1 MEAAEFRMRHADGSW
16 RTLEGIG
23 TNRLHDPAVRGIIA
37 NARDITERKRAEAE
51 RVAALAREQAT
62 RQVAEARAQLAAIV
76 RASGDAIIGKTL
88 DGTITTW
95 NPAAARLYGYSAGE
109 AIGQSVSLLIPP
121 DHRDELPELLGRVAR
136 GESIT
141 QFETE
146 RLRKDGTRV
155 AVSVSIAPVRA
166 TSGTVVGAAVVAR
179 DITERKRAEAALHES
194 EARVSAIL
202 DATPDA
208 SVIVDGEGRIARVN
222 AATERLFGYGRKE
235 MLGQPVELLLPERF
249 HRGHVQHRAGYLAA
263 PHPRPMGTDLDLYA
277 RRKDGSEFPVE
288 ISLSPLETAEGTLT
302 ISAIRDVTERK
313 RGEEALEESNREL
326 ARSNAELE
334 QFASI
339 ASHDLRSPLN
349 TIGGYAQLVAMRY
362 KGKLDADAEE
372 FLAFIVDAVQR
383 MQQLIDD
390 LLSYARV
397 GTQASPPAPVDCA
410 ALVDEVT
417 GQLRAA
423 IAESGAVV
431 THHGLP
437 TVSVQASQ
445 LGQVFQNLIANAITF
460 RGEVLPQVTVSA
472 QRRGKEWL
480 FMVQDNGIGI
490 DPAQAERIF
499 VPFQRLHTREEY
511 PGTGIGLAVCKKIV
525 ERHGG
530 RIWVES
536 EPGRGARFLFTLR
549 ASPAAPAPTHT
560 PATRDRRAA
569 LVSTRRS

>member
-1 MEAAEFRMRHADGSW
+1 
-16 RTLEGIG
+16 
-23 TNRLHDPAVRGIIA
+23 
-37 NARDITERKRAEAE
+37 
-51 RVAALAREQAT
+51 
-62 RQVAEARAQLAAIV
+62 
-76 RASGDAIIGKTL
+76 
-88 DGTITTW
+88 
-95 NPAAARLYGYSAGE
+95 
-109 AIGQSVSLLIPP
+109 
-121 DHRDELPELLGRVAR
+121 
-136 GESIT
+136 
-141 QFETE
+141 
-146 RLRKDGTRV
+146 
-155 AVSVSIAPVRA
+155 
-166 TSGTVVGAAVVAR
+166 
-179 DITERKRAEAALHES
+179 
-194 EARVSAIL
+194 
-202 DATPDA
+202 
-208 SVIVDGEGRIARVN
+208 
-222 AATERLFGYGRKE
+222 
-235 MLGQPVELLLPERF
+235 
-249 HRGHVQHRAGYLAA
+249 
-263 PHPRPMGTDLDLYA
+263 MGTDLDLYA

-362 KGKLDADAEE
+362 KGKLDADADE

-536 EPGRGARFLFTLR
+536 GPGRGARFLFTLW
-549 ASPAAPAPTHT
+549 ASPAAPATTHT
-560 PATRDRRAA
+560 PATRDTRAA
-569 LVSTRRS
+569 LVSSLACSAPDYRRQW